1 MAVRESNDPLGAV
14 LSDMAGAGNG
24 PVPALLYV
32 PRLRASFPSTPVES
46 RVGESHTEGSCWRYA
61 RKLWMGDFLR
71 HAVYLPKKVV
81 KRSGTPTPVGR
92 ILHNA
97 QATSGRGQA

>member
-1 MAVRESNDPLGAV
+1 
-14 LSDMAGAGNG
+14 
-24 PVPALLYV
+24 
-32 PRLRASFPSTPVES
+32 
-46 RVGESHTEGSCWRYA
+46 
-61 RKLWMGDFLR
+61 LR